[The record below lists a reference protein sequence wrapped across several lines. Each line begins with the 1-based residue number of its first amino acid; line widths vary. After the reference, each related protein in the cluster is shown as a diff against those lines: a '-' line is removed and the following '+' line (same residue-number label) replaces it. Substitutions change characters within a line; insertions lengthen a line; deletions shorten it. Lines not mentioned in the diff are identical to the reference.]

1 MTTPELTEPAD
12 PAAAAAEL
20 SARLDAATQRLL
32 RTAAGLSDE
41 QAREPSR
48 LPGWSRGH
56 LLTHLARNADSLRN
70 LLIWA
75 RTGVVTPQ
83 YASAEAR
90 DQDIDAGADRP
101 VASLLADVE
110 ASASELAA
118 EAERLTGADW
128 AAEVHGARGKGH
140 PGWFALW
147 RRLSEVEVHHVDLG
161 AGYRPADWPAE
172 FAAQCLAR
180 AARDFA
186 RPECPHVRLRTADS
200 GAEYVIGTGDSEPPV
215 TVTGPTRHV
224 LAWLIGREDDADLIT
239 DPPGPAP
246 TLPSW

>member
-1 MTTPELTEPAD
+1 MTTPELTEPTD

-56 LLTHLARNADSLRN
+56 LLTHLARNADGLRN

-83 YASAEAR
+83 YATPETR
-90 DQDIDAGADRP
+90 DRDIEAGAGRP
-101 VASLLADVE
+101 AAALLADIE
-110 ASASELAA
+110 ASASALAA
-118 EAERLTGADW
+118 EAGRLTGADW
-128 AAEVHGARGKGH
+128 AEQVHG
-140 PGWFALW
+140 PGGRSHAAWYTLW

-161 AGYRPADWPAE
+161 AGYRPADWPAN

-180 AARDFA
+180 VAGDFA
-186 RPECPHVRLRTADS
+186 RPDCPHVTLRAADS
-200 GAEYVIGTGDSEPPV
+200 GAEYVIGTGDGAPPL
-215 TVTGPTRHV
+215 TITGPTRHV
-224 LAWLIGREDDADLIT
+224 LAWLIGREDSAGLT
-239 DPPGPAP
+239 TEPAGPAP